1 MDAKDRSMLP
11 QQPSSVLCHLSV
23 RVNKVDLIIR
33 SCKRIIVSDATNNAL
48 HNTRNS
54 QNDVIQSNFVV
65 TDRIESSS
73 INVMSGNMVVIGS
86 VEMLSNTQ
94 YRKLSISKF
103 IYLNTTYQ
111 DISFTTWRTKTIK
124 LIY

>member
-1 MDAKDRSMLP
+1 MDVKDRSMLP
-11 QQPSSVLCHLSV
+11 QQPPYVLYHLSV
-23 RVNKVDLIIR
+23 RVNKVDLITR
-33 SCKRIIVSDATNNAL
+33 SCKSIIVSDATNNAL

-54 QNDVIQSNFVV
+54 QNDVIKSNFVV
-65 TDRIESSS
+65 TDRIERSS

-86 VEMLSNTQ
+86 VEKLSNTQ

-103 IYLNTTYQ
+103 IYLNTMYQ
-111 DISFTTWRTKTIK
+111 DISFTTWRTKTIT